1 MNIYLMMLDDD
12 RIHQNKNKVNY
23 FLMRLPNK
31 SFDDENSWNFQPAP
45 ANDGPQWKYRPS
57 NIFREWIGIANQS
70 NQKLVK
76 RTEDILSLKKMR
88 RTFERC

>member
-1 MNIYLMMLDDD
+1 
-12 RIHQNKNKVNY
+12 
-23 FLMRLPNK
+23 LMRLPNK

-76 RTEDILSLKKMR
+76 RTEDILSLKKIR

>member
-12 RIHQNKNKVNY
+12 RIHQNKNKVN

-45 ANDGPQWKYRPS
+45 ANDGPQ
-57 NIFREWIGIANQS
+57 
-70 NQKLVK
+70 
-76 RTEDILSLKKMR
+76 
-88 RTFERC
+88 